1 MTRRKIL
8 WLCSWY
14 PGKTDPFS
22 GDFIQR
28 HARAAAIYCDIHVM
42 HLAPVTQRPESG
54 FEQEWK
60 QENGLTEQ
68 LVYYY
73 KSDSVFGKLLAH
85 YRWLNLYKKLL
96 RDYIREHGK
105 PDLVHVHIPMKAG
118 IAALWLQKKF
128 GIPFMVTE
136 HWGIYNEVAED
147 RYRLRSPLFRY
158 FTRKIFAKAAAFI
171 SVSRFLAA
179 GVNQLVIQKEYKV
192 IPNVA
197 DTRFFNFREKQEDNF
212 RFIHVSNMVPLK
224 NTEGILRAFAAMQKE
239 FPEVTLQM
247 VGDREPAI
255 REFAARIAAI
265 PGSIE
270 FTGEIAYE
278 EVAKAMQQA
287 DCLLLFSHIENSPC
301 VIGEALCCGLPVIAS
316 RVGGIPEL
324 IDEQNGILVPAADE
338 TALLNAMKQ
347 IRQTIKHYNRQS
359 IAMEAANRFS
369 YETVSRLLY
378 DSYTSLLRKD

>member
-14 PGKTDPFS
+14 PGKTDPFN

-28 HARAAAIYCDIHVM
+28 HARAAAIYCDIHVI
-42 HLAPVTQRPESG
+42 HLAPVTEKPG
-54 FEQEWK
+54 AGYEQEWK

-73 KSDSVFGKLLAH
+73 KSGSAIGKFLAH
-85 YRWLNLYKKLL
+85 YRWLSLYKKLL
-96 RDYIREHGK
+96 RDYIRKHGK
-105 PDLVHVHIPMKAG
+105 PDLVHVQIPMKAG
-118 IAALWLQKKF
+118 IPALWLEKHF
-128 GIPFMVTE
+128 RIPFLITE
-136 HWGIYNEVAED
+136 HWGIYNDVAED
-147 RYRLRSPLFRY
+147 RFRLRSPLFRY
-158 FTRKIFAKAAAFI
+158 FTRRIFSKATAFI
-171 SVSRFLAA
+171 SVSRFLAE
-179 GVNQLVIQKEYKV
+179 GVNQQVIRKEYKV

-197 DTRFFNFREKQEDNF
+197 DTRFFNFKEKEEGAF

-224 NTEGILRAFAAMQKE
+224 NAEGILRAFSTMQKE
-239 FPEVTLQM
+239 YPDITLQM

-255 REFAARIAAI
+255 REFAARLGAI
-265 PGSIE
+265 PGSIQ

-324 IDEQNGILVPAADE
+324 IQEGHGILVPAADE
-338 TALLNAMKQ
+338 TALINAMKQ
-347 IRQTIKHYNRQS
+347 VRQTIKQYNRQS
-359 IAMEAANRFS
+359 MAMEAASRFS
-369 YETVSRLLY
+369 YETAGRLLNDTY
-378 DSYTSLLRKD
+378 SSLLPES